1 MRGRLTLY
9 RPAESY
15 LHQRNPLA
23 KVLATVPAVTLVTIT
38 ADPWPPVVFL
48 LAATALLLVGGR
60 VWLRRYLLVVGFV
73 ALTAFTH
80 VPLYGLVAR
89 PELDPTIVAQLG
101 PLRLTAGG
109 VAVGLATALR
119 ICALA
124 SLALLYAFT
133 TDVMDLVRASVQQW
147 HVSYRFGYGLL
158 AAYRFLP
165 MLETELWTVQA
176 AYRVRGVTHGW
187 GPLGRLR
194 ALRRYAIP
202 LFASA
207 IRRAERVALAMD
219 ARAFGA
225 FPTRTY
231 RRRFQLGVGD
241 YVLIVSCW
249 LFTVCAAVVLWRVGL
264 LTQLTI
270 AP

>member
-1 MRGRLTLY
+1 VSLI
-9 RPAESY
+9 
-15 LHQRNPLA
+15 
-23 KVLATVPAVTLVTIT
+23 AVI
-38 ADPWPPVVFL
+38 
-48 LAATALLLVGGR
+48 
-60 VWLRRYLLVVGFV
+60 
-73 ALTAFTH
+73 AFTH
-80 VPLYGLVAR
+80 VPLYGLLAR
-89 PELDPTIVAQLG
+89 PELDPTVVARLG

-133 TDVMDLVRASVQQW
+133 TDVMDLVRALVQQW

-158 AAYRFLP
+158 AAYRFVP

-176 AYRVRGVTHGW
+176 AHRVRGVTHGW

-202 LFASA
+202 LLASA

-225 FPTRTY
+225 FSTRTY
-231 RRRFQLGVGD
+231 RRRLRLALGD
-241 YVLIVSCW
+241 YALMTSCW
-249 LFTVCAAVVLWRVGL
+249 LFTALAGVFLWQVGL
-264 LTQLTI
+264 LTRLTI